1 MYYLYNNKED
11 DRWFLSIHR
20 GLRRGNE
27 GPKCGCQGVEVPFVC
42 MFGVKGEL
50 WKEKSPRVK

>member
-1 MYYLYNNKED
+1 MYYLYNNKEN

-50 WKEKSPRVK
+50 WKEKSP